1 MCLIFCGIVSWES
14 ASDQCYRPIFRTLAG
29 KWHLVENSQYLSRW
43 QTGGRMEDW
52 IKDCEITPLL
62 PGDLCQRAPVCQHH
76 FMQRYQRKNRPR
88 LSSMCLCL
96 HVQTAASCVCTHML
110 FADIPESLSPYSCL
124 LSAVYAG
131 SPLPPAPV
139 SERDLRIGAGP
150 QGSCLDWISNQCYT
164 SCVLASA
171 IFNTQGEAPPGGK
184 SQLSACV
191 GSSMGDVITRVL
203 GERLDSQKM
212 DDGLSQC
219 FNFKVIRYSWGGREC
234 GINTKTGQDYQ
245 LSAAWSIQYVWV

>member
-1 MCLIFCGIVSWES
+1 MAPCRELTIPLKVTDRWKDGGLDKRLWDNTSSAWRFVSEGACLSASLHAEISEEKQAKTVKYVLMFTCANSSILCVYTYAFCGYSWVSFS
-14 ASDQCYRPIFRTLAG
+14 
-29 KWHLVENSQYLSRW
+29 
-43 QTGGRMEDW
+43 
-52 IKDCEITPLL
+52 LL
-62 PGDLCQRAPVCQHH
+62 H
-76 FMQRYQRKNRPR
+76 
-88 LSSMCLCL
+88 
-96 HVQTAASCVCTHML
+96 
-110 FADIPESLSPYSCL
+110 
-124 LSAVYAG
+124 AG

-245 LSAAWSIQYVWV
+245 FSAAWSIQYVWV